1 MRCLLAA
8 DTLKPLLSE
17 SVDWAASQQLCVLEG
32 ASAVVSIPPIRRIRN
47 VADRPLRDLLNEG
60 V

>member
-1 MRCLLAA
+1 MRCWLAA
-8 DTLKPLLSE
+8 DTLKSLLSE

-32 ASAVVSIPPIRRIRN
+32 TSAVVSIPLIRRTLK
-47 VADRPLRDLLNEG
+47 VADRPLRDLPNEG